1 MARRMGVS
9 HVKFLYI
16 NWVSM
21 YFFHFYRKTH
31 GQRVRLALVSLF
43 VLALSAG
50 EAFAKPLTVDNIVA
64 RLQERYNTI
73 KSIEADFEQE
83 TTLPSLNQRRL
94 AEGRVYFKKPGC
106 MRWDY
111 LRPDKQE
118 MVTDGKT
125 LWIYMAAEK
134 RAYRCDAQA
143 YLQSQLTMDFFLG
156 RGDFKK
162 DFVIVTAPESKK
174 ARGKFYILTLL
185 PRYTHPQVSE
195 LKLWV
200 KKDTFL
206 IDSILSKD
214 HFSNTTLLHLKG
226 QCINK
231 PLDDSI
237 FAFVPP
243 RGTEV
248 IDR

>member
-1 MARRMGVS
+1 M
-9 HVKFLYI
+9 KFLYI
-16 NWVSM
+16 TWVSM
-21 YFFHFYRKTH
+21 YSSWFYRKTH
-31 GQRVRLALVSLF
+31 GQRARLALVSFF

-125 LWIYMAAEK
+125 LWIYIAAEK

-156 RGDFKK
+156 QGDFKK
-162 DFVIVTAPESKK
+162 DFVIVMAPEDKK

-195 LKLWV
+195 IKLWI

-214 HFSNTTLLHLKG
+214 HFSNATLLHLKG
-226 QCINK
+226 QRING
-231 PLDDSI
+231 PLDDHI
-237 FAFVPP
+237 FAFSPP
-243 RGTEV
+243 KGTEV

>member
-1 MARRMGVS
+1 M
-9 HVKFLYI
+9 
-16 NWVSM
+16 
-21 YFFHFYRKTH
+21 
-31 GQRVRLALVSLF
+31 ALVSFF
-43 VLALSAG
+43 VLALGAG
-50 EAFAKPLTVDNIVA
+50 EAFAKPLTADNIVA

-83 TTLPSLNQRRL
+83 TTLPALNQRRL

-125 LWIYMAAEK
+125 LWIYVAAEK
-134 RAYRCDAQA
+134 RAYRCDAQT

-162 DFVIVTAPESKK
+162 DFVIVMAPESKN

-185 PRYTHPQVSE
+185 PRSTHPQVRE
-195 LKLWV
+195 IKLWI

-206 IDSILSKD
+206 IDNILSKD
-214 HFSNTTLLHLKG
+214 HFSNTTLLYLKR
-226 QCINK
+226 QRINE
-231 PLDDSI
+231 PLDDHI
-237 FAFVPP
+237 FAFSPP
-243 RGTEV
+243 KGTEV

>member
-1 MARRMGVS
+1 MARQMGAS
-9 HVKFLYI
+9 HVRSLYI
-16 NWVSM
+16 IWVSM
-21 YFFHFYRKTH
+21 YSSWFYRKTH
-31 GQRVRLALVSLF
+31 GRRARLALVSLF

-73 KSIEADFEQE
+73 QCIEADFEQE
-83 TTLPSLNQRRL
+83 TRLTALNQRRL

-111 LRPDKQE
+111 LGPDKQE
-118 MVTDGKT
+118 IVTDGKT
-125 LWIYMAAEK
+125 VWIYITAEK
-134 RAYRCDAQA
+134 RAYRFDAQA

-162 DFVIVTAPESKK
+162 DFVIVMAPESKK
-174 ARGKFYILTLL
+174 ARGDFYILTLL

-195 LKLWV
+195 IKLWI

-226 QCINK
+226 QRING
-231 PLDDSI
+231 PLDDHI
-237 FAFVPP
+237 FAFSPP
-243 RGTEV
+243 KGTEV

>member
-1 MARRMGVS
+1 MGVS

-50 EAFAKPLTVDNIVA
+50 EAFAKPLAVDNIVA
-64 RLQERYNTI
+64 RLQERYNAI

-83 TTLPSLNQRRL
+83 TALPSLNQRRL
-94 AEGRVYFKKPGC
+94 AEGRVYFKKPGG

-125 LWIYMAAEK
+125 LWIYIAAEK

-162 DFVIVTAPESKK
+162 DFVIVRAPESEK

-195 LKLWV
+195 IKLWI

-214 HFSNTTLLHLKG
+214 HFSNTTLLNLKG
-226 QCINK
+226 QRING
-231 PLDDSI
+231 PLDDHI
-237 FAFVPP
+237 FAFSPP
-243 RGTEV
+243 KGTEV